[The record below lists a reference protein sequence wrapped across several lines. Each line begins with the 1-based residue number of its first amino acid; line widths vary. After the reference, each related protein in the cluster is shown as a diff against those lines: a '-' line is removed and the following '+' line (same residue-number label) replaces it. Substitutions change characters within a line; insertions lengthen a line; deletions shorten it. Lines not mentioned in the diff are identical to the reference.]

1 MLIYFSFLLGEG
13 GEIVCFFFYGCSA
26 EFPEN
31 ITNSSRGM
39 EAVARRKEESLSVG
53 LSVECLEGVESMAN
67 LYDSKLEK
75 FSKFLGMPV
84 HGFENK
90 ILLLLKRM
98 EARRSSRGLTL
109 GSKRKFR
116 PDKNRYRAQRSWRV
130 QSITKGLQARKSG
143 KIGWELVPVRK

>member
-1 MLIYFSFLLGEG
+1 MLFLD
-13 GEIVCFFFYGCSA
+13 GCSA

-39 EAVARRKEESLSVG
+39 EADARRKEESLSVG